1 MLNIYM
7 SDVNCREICELGS
20 VEQVC
25 ETCSLAKTAHG
36 KVWENPVCR
45 AVLNDFGFDTDS
57 TDFNLHYNE
66 WLENS
71 AIDTTAPHDIA
82 ENLMPGWSWD
92 DGRTLD
98 GRKIKEKYGE
108 GISVKLI
115 KKGCDVCIGKLSRI
129 WDHFN
134 DGPWSMIVGFYK
146 EKKINGVKCLCIDQ
160 VYYVPFLRGRTDRD
174 LFFGDVDN
182 NWKNNLELLESK
194 VKEAWSYKGGKKGVR
209 GLLDDSIPMIS
220 FDSLT
225 PGKKEWRRRGGTD
238 RNSTPEAIREACI
251 KCAEDIAELRG
262 SLRVS
267 NDIPSQT
274 AVKLSGGNARVQG
287 KISYKNFLRLVEEL
301 GENITN
307 EEAIQNNEVLSPIK
321 KMNLSGESKEGGG
334 SVKKRTKKRRKG
346 GGRKRRTRKRS
357 RRRGGKRSN
366 RRSNRKNTKK
376 RTKKR
381 VHKRK

>member
-1 MLNIYM
+1 M
-7 SDVNCREICELGS
+7 SDVNCREICKLGN

-25 ETCSLAKTAHG
+25 EICSLAKTAHG
-36 KVWENPVCR
+36 KAWEKPVCR
-45 AVLNDFGFDTDS
+45 AILNDFGIETGSDE
-57 TDFNLHYNE
+57 FNLHYNK

-71 AIDTTAPHDIA
+71 ATDTTAPHDIA
-82 ENLMPGWSWD
+82 EDLMEMEWND
-92 DGRTLD
+92 QITQ
-98 GRKIKEKYGE
+98 KYGN
-108 GISVKLI
+108 GISIKLI

-346 GGRKRRTRKRS
+346 GGRKRRTRRRS
-357 RRRGGKRSN
+357 RRRRGKRNS
-366 RRSNRKNTKK
+366 RKNTKK